1 MKEKIAV
8 TFIKYI
14 TVKDRDGHPTFFGM
28 WATGLG
34 GEEGK
39 NTGQEMVAFL
49 FIYMGDSVHQPQRS
63 AHTKKTN
70 INHRHTK
77 YSRC

>member
-1 MKEKIAV
+1 MEEKIAV

-49 FIYMGDSVHQPQRS
+49 
-63 AHTKKTN
+63 
-70 INHRHTK
+70 
-77 YSRC
+77 